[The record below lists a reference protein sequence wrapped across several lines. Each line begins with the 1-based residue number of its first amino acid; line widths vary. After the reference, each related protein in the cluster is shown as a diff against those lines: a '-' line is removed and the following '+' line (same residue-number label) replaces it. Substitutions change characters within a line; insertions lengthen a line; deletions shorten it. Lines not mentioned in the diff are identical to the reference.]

1 MSQVNATHF
10 IGVNDPIQDEAAV
23 SEIAFDDPI
32 DVNENDFIPHAEF
45 EAFVSNKSTTN
56 HGQLIFI
63 NFFELI
69 SLICKFAMFNIVIN
83 RGCYCFLRNYSLS
96 PRLG

>member
-45 EAFVSNKSTTN
+45 EAFVSNNSTIN
-56 HGQLIFI
+56 HGKLFFI
-63 NFFELI
+63 NFFVLFVI
-69 SLICKFAMFNIVIN
+69 VSYHHSL
-83 RGCYCFLRNYSLS
+83 
-96 PRLG
+96 

>member
-32 DVNENDFIPHAEF
+32 DVNENDFNDNDGISKVF
-45 EAFVSNKSTTN
+45 TFYCTKSE
-56 HGQLIFI
+56 IFT
-63 NFFELI
+63 
-69 SLICKFAMFNIVIN
+69 
-83 RGCYCFLRNYSLS
+83 R
-96 PRLG
+96 

>member
-56 HGQLIFI
+56 GGQLIFI
-63 NFFELI
+63 TFFVL
-69 SLICKFAMFNIVIN
+69 LICTSYHHIHSV
-83 RGCYCFLRNYSLS
+83 
-96 PRLG
+96 